1 MKTLFAMDSAPPP
14 TSPAPKTPAVRR
26 PMSADEAAA
35 ARCIWTQVTF
45 PVGHWDKKFMRGLP
59 DEITEKQAAQV
70 WRIFKTYRRQI
81 EHERKAELL
90 ALAEKLGAPDLRTER
105 RKAAQVAEEKWRCG
119 KGVAA

>member
-45 PVGHWDKKFMRGLP
+45 PVGHWDKRFMRELP
-59 DEITEKQAAQV
+59 EEITEKQAAQV
-70 WRIFKTYRRQI
+70 WRIFRTYRRQI
-81 EHERKAELL
+81 KHPRKAELL
-90 ALAEKLGAPDLRTER
+90 AMAESLKQKVEDRGEAGG
-105 RKAAQVAEEKWRCG
+105 KA
-119 KGVAA
+119 